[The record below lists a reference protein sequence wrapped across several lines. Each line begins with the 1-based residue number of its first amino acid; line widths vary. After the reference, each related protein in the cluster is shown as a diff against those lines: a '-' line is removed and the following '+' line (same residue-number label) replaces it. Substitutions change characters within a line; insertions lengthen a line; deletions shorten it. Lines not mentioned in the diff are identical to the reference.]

1 VNSESRKE
9 TGAKILVVDDEP
21 LVVELL
27 QRVLT
32 RIGHTVVVATSGKE
46 ALDKALEARPDL
58 VFMDVI
64 MPEGDGYQAT
74 VHIKRHPLL
83 QDIPVIFLT
92 GQAMEEDRGRSFAT
106 GGAIYLRKPFTDSQ
120 IRDVVDL
127 VLRTAAHD
135 NHVVRSVDSKG

>member
-1 VNSESRKE
+1 MLSESRKE

-58 VFMDVI
+58 IFMDVI

-92 GQAMEEDRGRSFAT
+92 GQTIEEDRGRSFAT
-106 GGAIYLRKPFTDSQ
+106 GGAIHLRKPFTDSQ
-120 IRDVVDL
+120 IRDVVNL
-127 VLRTAAHD
+127 VLRTAAHG
-135 NHVVRSVDSKG
+135 NPLVRSVESKG